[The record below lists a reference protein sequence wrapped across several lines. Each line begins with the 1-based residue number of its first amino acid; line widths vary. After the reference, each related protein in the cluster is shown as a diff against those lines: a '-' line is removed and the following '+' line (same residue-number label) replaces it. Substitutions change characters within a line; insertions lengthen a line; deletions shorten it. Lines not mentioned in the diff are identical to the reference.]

1 MTMKILFV
9 ADVSIQGDA
18 SGAERVLFEQA
29 TGLAAR
35 GHHVDILTRRLPEHV
50 SDHAD
55 IQGVR
60 EWRYAVNQE
69 NNLSFFVSTLRNG
82 KVLFEHLNRSN
93 RYDCINFH
101 QPFSACAVLRSGQ
114 SKPVRKIY
122 TCHSFSFEEHFSRH
136 GDLNALGAKVTS
148 RIQLLLRKRIEK
160 SGLDKSDHIVVLS
173 RYTQAKLLTVYRM
186 PAGKITV
193 IPGGVD
199 LNRFHPAENK
209 REVKARLG
217 LPADKTVLLTVRGLE
232 PRMGIGNLIRAM
244 ADIIQALPDVYL
256 IIGGSGPLKE
266 TLMALTRQLRLEQ
279 HIQFTG
285 FIPEESLPMYYQAA
299 DLFVLP
305 TVELEGFGL
314 VTLEALASGIPV
326 LGTPIGGTPE
336 ILKGLDARFL
346 FKDASSESIAAGIIQ
361 IGSEYRHQ
369 TDKRQSDLCRC
380 RQYVEENY
388 SWQKNIDATERLLSA
403 I

>member
-1 MTMKILFV
+1 MKILFV
-9 ADVSIQGDA
+9 ADVSIEADV

-35 GHHVDILTRRLPEHV
+35 GHHVDILTRRLPEHI

-60 EWRYAVNQE
+60 EWRYAVNPK
-69 NNLSFFVSTLRNG
+69 NNLSSLVSTLKNG
-82 KVLFEHLNRSN
+82 KDLFEHLNRTN

-101 QPFSACAVLRSGQ
+101 QPFSAFAVLRSRQ

-122 TCHSFSFEEHFSRH
+122 TCHSFSFEEHFSRYGH
-136 GDLNALGAKVTS
+136 LNALRARITG
-148 RIQLLLRKRIEK
+148 RIQRLMRKRIEK
-160 SGLDKSDHIVVLS
+160 SGLTESDHIVVLS
-173 RYTQAKLLTVYRM
+173 RFTQDKLLDVYRV
-186 PAGKITV
+186 PVSKITV

-199 LNRFHPAENK
+199 LNRFQP
-209 REVKARLG
+209 VKDKHGVRARLG
-217 LPADKTVLLTVRGLE
+217 LPAEKTILLTVRGLE
-232 PRMGIGNLIRAM
+232 PRMGIENLIRAM
-244 ADIIQALPDVYL
+244 ADIVPSFPDIFLVV
-256 IIGGSGPLKE
+256 GGNGPLKE
-266 TLMALTRQLRLEQ
+266 SLAILTRQLGLEQ
-279 HIQFTG
+279 YVQFTG
-285 FIPEESLPMYYQAA
+285 FISEEVLPLYYQAA

-314 VTLEALASGIPV
+314 VTLEALASGTPV

-361 IGSEYRHQ
+361 IGREYRYQ
-369 TDKRQSDLCRC
+369 KDKRQSDSSRC
-380 RQYVEENY
+380 RQYVEKNY
-388 SWQKNIDATERLLSA
+388 SWQKNIDATERLFSA